1 MYSKILIVIGIIGAH
16 GALAAGWVQQEAPQ
30 PRTLKATA
38 CSPSPDALPDFTPRA
53 MMLAALVTP
62 PPITLES
69 LGESMQ
75 P

>member
-1 MYSKILIVIGIIGAH
+1 MNSKVLIILGIVVAH

-30 PRTLKATA
+30 PRSTKIAA
-38 CSPSPDALPDFTPRA
+38 CSPSPDVLLPDFTPRA
-53 MMLAALVTP
+53 MLLAALVTP
-62 PPITLES
+62 EP